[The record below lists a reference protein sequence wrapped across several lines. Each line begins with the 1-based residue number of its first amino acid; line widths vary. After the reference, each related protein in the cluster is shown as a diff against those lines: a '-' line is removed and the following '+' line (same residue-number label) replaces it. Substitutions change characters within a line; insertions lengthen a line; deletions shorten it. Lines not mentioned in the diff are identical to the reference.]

1 MRSLFPLAFALPLA
15 SAHPVEPRDAPQ
27 FVITDLGAT
36 FPYPNSPYGVPSV
49 DSVLTISV
57 TYPDPSSP
65 TESTLSTTCSLN
77 WPKGTDPAPTAWTPC
92 VDPALQLR
100 LPTDGWTRTTNF
112 TVELWETL
120 TPSGYVDGT
129 DRESNSGFGLL
140 MILNRVG
147 LLIDI
152 ILHRTGLVASQL
164 LTSDLGNPSDP
175 NAYMFCIQKG
185 KFNPLTC
192 TLTGPTGQIQRQV
205 VMPAVGENSRP
216 A

>member
-1 MRSLFPLAFALPLA
+1 MHTASAMRSLFPLAFALPLA

-120 TPSGYVDGT
+120 TPSG
-129 DRESNSGFGLL
+129 
-140 MILNRVG
+140 
-147 LLIDI
+147 
-152 ILHRTGLVASQL
+152 TGLVASQL